1 MVGWHHR
8 LKGHEFEQTPGSSE
22 GQGSLAYCSPRLQ
35 RVSHDLATEQ
45 QGQQHNHLRVG
56 SFTQQA
62 AFEISPCC
70 VYLLFVSLY
79 CLIVCLFR
87 CITVYLFICLVT
99 DYRFSYKYKF
109 SFNLGN
115 TYEWDYLVLW

>member
-22 GQGSLAYCSPRLQ
+22 GQDSLAYCSPRLQ

-79 CLIVCLFR
+79 CLIVCYCLDVSR
-87 CITVYLFICLVT
+87 FI
-99 DYRFSYKYKF
+99 YS
-109 SFNLGN
+109 SA
-115 TYEWDYLVLW
+115 